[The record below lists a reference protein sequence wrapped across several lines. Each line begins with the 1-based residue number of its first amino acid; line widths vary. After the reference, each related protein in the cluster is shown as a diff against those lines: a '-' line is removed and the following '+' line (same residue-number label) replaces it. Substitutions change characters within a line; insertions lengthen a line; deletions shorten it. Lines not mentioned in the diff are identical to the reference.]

1 MINLFAYLVV
11 LSSSCISNIINSNII
26 TMKKKIKKSPLA
38 LAILCLL
45 IEEPMH
51 PYRMQQLIKER
62 GKDEVINVRYRNSI
76 YQTIDR
82 LHRDRAIVIQEKK
95 QNEGRPDLI
104 VYEVTEE
111 GREAAYEW
119 IRGMLST
126 PKQEFLEFPAAISFL
141 ALLTPEDVRKQ
152 LQKRV
157 LALEKTLAYAE
168 KQMEI
173 AISRG
178 IPRLFLLEV
187 EYLRT
192 MSLAEL
198 EWSQSIIDDIQGGKL
213 KWDWEWLREISL
225 YLTSKEEPMD

>member
-11 LSSSCISNIINSNII
+11 LSSSCVSNIINSNII
-26 TMKKKIKKSPLA
+26 TMKNEIKKSPLA

>member
-1 MINLFAYLVV
+1 MD
-11 LSSSCISNIINSNII
+11 
-26 TMKKKIKKSPLA
+26 KKIKKSPLA

-95 QNEGRPDLI
+95 HNEGRPDLI
-104 VYEVTEE
+104 VYEVTKE

-119 IRGMLST
+119 IREMLST

-141 ALLTPEDVRKQ
+141 ALLTPEDVKEQ

-157 LALEKTLAYAE
+157 LALEKILA
-168 KQMEI
+168 
-173 AISRG
+173 
-178 IPRLFLLEV
+178 
-187 EYLRT
+187 
-192 MSLAEL
+192 
-198 EWSQSIIDDIQGGKL
+198 
-213 KWDWEWLREISL
+213 
-225 YLTSKEEPMD
+225 

>member
-1 MINLFAYLVV
+1 
-11 LSSSCISNIINSNII
+11 
-26 TMKKKIKKSPLA
+26 MKNKIKKSPLA

-62 GKDEVINVRYRNSI
+62 GKDEVINVRYRTSI

-95 QNEGRPDLI
+95 QNEGRPDLVI
-104 VYEVTEE
+104 YEVTEE

-119 IRGMLST
+119 IREMLST
-126 PKQEFLEFPAAISFL
+126 PKQEFLEFPAAISFV
-141 ALLTPEDVRKQ
+141 ALLTPEDVREQ
-152 LQKRV
+152 LEKRI
-157 LALEKTLAYAE
+157 LALEKTLAHIE
-168 KQMEI
+168 KQMEL
-173 AISRG
+173 ATSRG

-187 EYLRT
+187 EYQHT
-192 MSLAEL
+192 VSLAEL
-198 EWSQSIIDDIQGGKL
+198 KWIQSTIQDIQDEKL

-225 YLTSKEEPMD
+225 YLTSKEEPLD

>member
-1 MINLFAYLVV
+1 
-11 LSSSCISNIINSNII
+11 
-26 TMKKKIKKSPLA
+26 MKNKIKKSPLA

-45 IEEPMH
+45 VEEPMH

-82 LHRDRAIVIQEKK
+82 LHRDRAVVIQEKK

-119 IRGMLST
+119 IREMLST

-141 ALLTPEDVRKQ
+141 PLLTPEDAKEQ

-157 LALEKTLAYAE
+157 LALEQTLAYVE

-173 AISRG
+173 ATSRG

-187 EYLRT
+187 EYQRT

-198 EWSQSIIDDIQGGKL
+198 EWIQSTIDDIQDEKL

-225 YLTSKEEPMD
+225 YLNSKEEPVD

>member
-1 MINLFAYLVV
+1 
-11 LSSSCISNIINSNII
+11 
-26 TMKKKIKKSPLA
+26 MKNEIKKSPLA

-45 IEEPMH
+45 VEEPMH

-225 YLTSKEEPMD
+225 YLNSKEEPVD

>member
-1 MINLFAYLVV
+1 
-11 LSSSCISNIINSNII
+11 
-26 TMKKKIKKSPLA
+26 MKNKIKKSPLA

-45 IEEPMH
+45 VEEPMH

-119 IRGMLST
+119 IREMLST

-141 ALLTPEDVRKQ
+141 PLLTPEDVKEQ

-157 LALEKTLAYAE
+157 LALEQTLAYVE

-173 AISRG
+173 ATSRG

-187 EYLRT
+187 EYQRT

-198 EWSQSIIDDIQGGKL
+198 EWIQSTIDDIQDEKL

-225 YLTSKEEPMD
+225 YLNSKEEPVD

>member
-1 MINLFAYLVV
+1 
-11 LSSSCISNIINSNII
+11 INSNII
-26 TMKKKIKKSPLA
+26 TMKNEIKKSPLA

>member
-1 MINLFAYLVV
+1 MINLSAYLVD
-11 LSSSCISNIINSNII
+11 LSSSCLSNIINSIII
-26 TMKKKIKKSPLA
+26 TMKNKIKKSPLA

-62 GKDEVINVRYRNSI
+62 GKDEVINVRYRTSI

-95 QNEGRPDLI
+95 QNEGRPDLVI
-104 VYEVTEE
+104 YEVTEE

-119 IRGMLST
+119 IREMLST
-126 PKQEFLEFPAAISFL
+126 PKQEFLEFPAAISFV
-141 ALLTPEDVRKQ
+141 ALLTPEDVREQ
-152 LQKRV
+152 LEKRI
-157 LALEKTLAYAE
+157 LALEKALAHIE
-168 KQMEI
+168 KQMEL
-173 AISRG
+173 ATSRG

-187 EYLRT
+187 EYQRT
-192 MSLAEL
+192 VSLAEL
-198 EWSQSIIDDIQGGKL
+198 KWVQSTIQDIQDEKL

-225 YLTSKEEPMD
+225 YLTSKEEPLN

>member
-1 MINLFAYLVV
+1 LKSL
-11 LSSSCISNIINSNII
+11 CILIACNS
-26 TMKKKIKKSPLA
+26 
-38 LAILCLL
+38 LL
-45 IEEPMH
+45 K
-51 PYRMQQLIKER
+51 RG

>member
-1 MINLFAYLVV
+1 MD
-11 LSSSCISNIINSNII
+11 
-26 TMKKKIKKSPLA
+26 KKIKKSPLA

-95 QNEGRPDLI
+95 HNEGRPDLI
-104 VYEVTEE
+104 VYEVTKE

-119 IRGMLST
+119 IREMLST
-126 PKQEFLEFPAAISFL
+126 PKQEFLEFPATISFL
-141 ALLTPEDVRKQ
+141 ALLTPEDVKEQ

-157 LALEKTLAYAE
+157 LALEKILAYVE
-168 KQMEI
+168 KQMEVGT
-173 AISRG
+173 SKG

-187 EYLRT
+187 EYQKT

-198 EWSQSIIDDIQGGKL
+198 EWIQSTIDDIQDKKL

-225 YLTSKEEPMD
+225 YLTSKEEPVD

>member
-1 MINLFAYLVV
+1 
-11 LSSSCISNIINSNII
+11 
-26 TMKKKIKKSPLA
+26 MKNKIKKSPLA

-111 GREAAYEW
+111 GR
-119 IRGMLST
+119 RSC
-126 PKQEFLEFPAAISFL
+126 
-141 ALLTPEDVRKQ
+141 VRVD
-152 LQKRV
+152 KRN
-157 LALEKTLAYAE
+157 TFY
-168 KQMEI
+168 
-173 AISRG
+173 
-178 IPRLFLLEV
+178 
-187 EYLRT
+187 T
-192 MSLAEL
+192 
-198 EWSQSIIDDIQGGKL
+198 
-213 KWDWEWLREISL
+213 
-225 YLTSKEEPMD
+225 

>member
-1 MINLFAYLVV
+1 CF
-11 LSSSCISNIINSNII
+11 SNVINSNII
-26 TMKKKIKKSPLA
+26 TMDKKIKKSPLA

-95 QNEGRPDLI
+95 HNEGRPDLI
-104 VYEVTEE
+104 VYEVTKE

-119 IRGMLST
+119 IREMLST

-141 ALLTPEDVRKQ
+141 ALLTPEDVKEQ

-157 LALEKTLAYAE
+157 LALEKILAYVE
-168 KQMEI
+168 KQMEVGT
-173 AISRG
+173 SKG

-187 EYLRT
+187 EYQKT

-198 EWSQSIIDDIQGGKL
+198 EWIQSTIDDIQDKKL

-225 YLTSKEEPMD
+225 YLTSKEEPVD

>member
-1 MINLFAYLVV
+1 MD
-11 LSSSCISNIINSNII
+11 
-26 TMKKKIKKSPLA
+26 KKIKKSPLA

-95 QNEGRPDLI
+95 HNEGRPDLI
-104 VYEVTEE
+104 VYEVTKE

-119 IRGMLST
+119 IRKMLST

-141 ALLTPEDVRKQ
+141 ALLTPEDVKEQ

-157 LALEKTLAYAE
+157 LALEKILAYVE
-168 KQMEI
+168 KQMEVGT
-173 AISRG
+173 SKG

-187 EYLRT
+187 EYQKT

-198 EWSQSIIDDIQGGKL
+198 EWIQSTIDDIQDKKL

-225 YLTSKEEPMD
+225 YLTSKEEPVD

>member
-26 TMKKKIKKSPLA
+26 TMKNEIKKSPLA

>member
-1 MINLFAYLVV
+1 
-11 LSSSCISNIINSNII
+11 
-26 TMKKKIKKSPLA
+26 MKNKIKKSPLA

-62 GKDEVINVRYRNSI
+62 GKDEVINVRYRTSI

-95 QNEGRPDLI
+95 QNEGRPDLVI
-104 VYEVTEE
+104 YEVTEE

-119 IRGMLST
+119 IREMLST
-126 PKQEFLEFPAAISFL
+126 PKQEFLEFPAAISFV
-141 ALLTPEDVRKQ
+141 ALLTPEDVREQ
-152 LQKRV
+152 LEKRI
-157 LALEKTLAYAE
+157 LALEKALAHIE
-168 KQMEI
+168 KQMEL
-173 AISRG
+173 ATSRG

-187 EYLRT
+187 EYQRT
-192 MSLAEL
+192 VSLAEL
-198 EWSQSIIDDIQGGKL
+198 KWVESTIQDIQDEKL

-225 YLTSKEEPMD
+225 YLTSKEEPLN

>member
-1 MINLFAYLVV
+1 
-11 LSSSCISNIINSNII
+11 
-26 TMKKKIKKSPLA
+26 MKKKIKKSPLA

>member
-1 MINLFAYLVV
+1 
-11 LSSSCISNIINSNII
+11 
-26 TMKKKIKKSPLA
+26 MKNKIKKSPLA

-45 IEEPMH
+45 VEEPMH

-119 IRGMLST
+119 IREMLST

-141 ALLTPEDVRKQ
+141 PLLTPEDAKEQ

-157 LALEKTLAYAE
+157 LALEQTLAYVE

-173 AISRG
+173 ATSRG

-187 EYLRT
+187 EYQRT

-198 EWSQSIIDDIQGGKL
+198 EWIQSTIDDIQDEKL

-225 YLTSKEEPMD
+225 YLNSKEEPVD

>member
-1 MINLFAYLVV
+1 MINLSPYLLD
-11 LSSSCISNIINSNII
+11 LSHSCFSNVINSNII
-26 TMKKKIKKSPLA
+26 TMKNKIKKSPLA

-45 IEEPMH
+45 VEEPMH

-119 IRGMLST
+119 IREMLST

-141 ALLTPEDVRKQ
+141 PLLTPEDVKEQ

-157 LALEKTLAYAE
+157 LALEQTLAYVE

-173 AISRG
+173 ATSRG

-187 EYLRT
+187 EYQRT

-198 EWSQSIIDDIQGGKL
+198 EWIQSTIDDIQDEKL

-225 YLTSKEEPMD
+225 YLNSKEEPVD

>member
-1 MINLFAYLVV
+1 MVD
-11 LSSSCISNIINSNII
+11 LSSSCFSNIINSNII
-26 TMKKKIKKSPLA
+26 TMKNKIKKSPLA

-62 GKDEVINVRYRNSI
+62 GKDEVINVRYRTSI

-82 LHRDRAIVIQEKK
+82 LHRDRAILIQEKK
-95 QNEGRPDLI
+95 QNEGRPDLV

-119 IRGMLST
+119 IREMLST

-141 ALLTPEDVRKQ
+141 ALLTPEDVREQ
-152 LQKRV
+152 LEKRI
-157 LALEKTLAYAE
+157 LALEKALAHVE
-168 KQMEI
+168 KQMEL
-173 AISRG
+173 ATSRG

-187 EYLRT
+187 EYQRT
-192 MSLAEL
+192 VSLAEL
-198 EWSQSIIDDIQGGKL
+198 KWVQSTIQDIQDEKL

-225 YLTSKEEPMD
+225 YLTSKEEPVD